1 MHDALLIAQREY
13 LERVRSKAFLFTTL
27 MVPLIMAG
35 FMSAGI
41 FSSLLGGGGKRVVVA
56 SPNAGLASAV
66 AAQLKEGRRSAPQA
80 TVLAPATEADRAAL
94 IGQVDAKKIDGVLW
108 LDGDRN
114 GKFEAQ
120 YISRS
125 ASDIMT
131 TGTMEQAVSRGRIR
145 DQLIRRGLSQS
156 DAAGTMASVDLKT
169 LRVQGGRLKPANSMA
184 GFLAAYG
191 MIFLLYF
198 TVLYYGMNV
207 ARSVIEEKTSR
218 VFEVLLAT
226 TTPESMMAGKLLGV
240 GAAGLTQIGI
250 WILAAG
256 AVGGSALAASAG
268 GGDLSKLSVTPLQVI
283 GFAVYFLLGY
293 LFYSALSAA
302 LGAAAGSEQDVQ
314 QFSFLIAM
322 PLVIG
327 IVLMTYILA
336 NPNAPAVVALS
347 LFPPCTP
354 IVMYLRITA
363 QEPPLWQLGLS
374 LVLMVASIVAMLWIA
389 SRVYRVG
396 ILMYG
401 KRATLPEIL
410 RWLRYS

>member
-1 MHDALLIAQREY
+1 
-13 LERVRSKAFLFTTL
+13 
-27 MVPLIMAG
+27 
-35 FMSAGI
+35 
-41 FSSLLGGGGKRVVVA
+41 
-56 SPNAGLASAV
+56 
-66 AAQLKEGRRSAPQA
+66 
-80 TVLAPATEADRAAL
+80 
-94 IGQVDAKKIDGVLW
+94 
-108 LDGDRN
+108 
-114 GKFEAQ
+114 
-120 YISRS
+120 
-125 ASDIMT
+125 
-131 TGTMEQAVSRGRIR
+131 
-145 DQLIRRGLSQS
+145 
-156 DAAGTMASVDLKT
+156 
-169 LRVQGGRLKPANSMA
+169 
-184 GFLAAYG
+184 
-191 MIFLLYF
+191 
-198 TVLYYGMNV
+198 
-207 ARSVIEEKTSR
+207 
-218 VFEVLLAT
+218 
-226 TTPESMMAGKLLGV
+226 
-240 GAAGLTQIGI
+240 
-250 WILAAG
+250 
-256 AVGGSALAASAG
+256 
-268 GGDLSKLSVTPLQVI
+268 VI

-302 LGAAAGSEQDVQ
+302 LGAAAASEQDVQ

-374 LVLMVASIVAMLWIA
+374 LVLMVASIIGMLWIA